1 MNWDLKISR
10 IHPGFGFFFLFE
22 AVRDSPTLAAPS
34 SSCTRRF
41 FKWGTPRTRPRPLRC
56 TSSSPPSRSQACPPL
71 PCWAES
77 SRWWWC
83 PRPGPRPRA
92 WWHRVLSFPHR
103 APPLHR
109 VEAFLF
115 HAVRE
120 DDPDH
125 PTKKGRKTSA
135 LRNWSYFLW
144 ENFCVAAGWGH
155 WVPPTRTASHPVS
168 VPAESPPANETDN
181 IWKYIII
188 ETGPSEQ
195 QCRFCLDLR
204 DISLSS
210 QSGQSGQAG
219 HVLCGLYIIKTSWH
233 IKMRRNQPLL
243 LSDYQKWS
251 LLLSCPN
258 L

>member
-1 MNWDLKISR
+1 MIETWKFLAFTQDLVFSFSSR
-10 IHPGFGFFFLFE
+10 Q
-22 AVRDSPTLAAPS
+22 
-34 SSCTRRF
+34 C
-41 FKWGTPRTRPRPLRC
+41 GTPQRSPRPPALVPEGFSSEERLEPGPGPLRC

-71 PCWAES
+71 TCWTEG

-125 PTKKGRKTSA
+125 PTKKGRKTST

-168 VPAESPPANETDN
+168 VPAGSRSRTEE
-181 IWKYIII
+181 ILWWY
-188 ETGPSEQ
+188 
-195 QCRFCLDLR
+195 F
-204 DISLSS
+204 
-210 QSGQSGQAG
+210 
-219 HVLCGLYIIKTSWH
+219 
-233 IKMRRNQPLL
+233 
-243 LSDYQKWS
+243 
-251 LLLSCPN
+251 
-258 L
+258 

>member
-1 MNWDLKISR
+1 MIDTWKFLAFTQDLVFSFSSR
-10 IHPGFGFFFLFE
+10 Q
-22 AVRDSPTLAAPS
+22 
-34 SSCTRRF
+34 C
-41 FKWGTPRTRPRPLRC
+41 GTPQRSPRPPALVLEGFSSEERLEPGPGPLRC
-56 TSSSPPSRSQACPPL
+56 TSSSPPSRSHACPP
-71 PCWAES
+71 PTCWAEG

-155 WVPPTRTASHPVS
+155 WVPPTRTASHRVRS
-168 VPAESPPANETDN
+168 RRMPARFSSCS
-181 IWKYIII
+181 IWWFVIQYHCKKILKGEI
-188 ETGPSEQ
+188 
-195 QCRFCLDLR
+195 
-204 DISLSS
+204 
-210 QSGQSGQAG
+210 
-219 HVLCGLYIIKTSWH
+219 W
-233 IKMRRNQPLL
+233 
-243 LSDYQKWS
+243 
-251 LLLSCPN
+251 
-258 L
+258 

>member
-1 MNWDLKISR
+1 MIETWKFLAFTQDLVFSFSSR
-10 IHPGFGFFFLFE
+10 Q
-22 AVRDSPTLAAPS
+22 
-34 SSCTRRF
+34 C
-41 FKWGTPRTRPRPLRC
+41 GTPQRSPRPPALVLEGFSSEERLEPGPGPLRC

-71 PCWAES
+71 TCWTEA

-155 WVPPTRTASHPVS
+155 WVPPTRTASPRVRS
-168 VPAESPPANETDN
+168 RRMPARE
-181 IWKYIII
+181 
-188 ETGPSEQ
+188 
-195 QCRFCLDLR
+195 
-204 DISLSS
+204 
-210 QSGQSGQAG
+210 
-219 HVLCGLYIIKTSWH
+219 CG
-233 IKMRRNQPLL
+233 
-243 LSDYQKWS
+243 
-251 LLLSCPN
+251 
-258 L
+258 